1 MENCPFDTTGL
12 TSDAIDLYADT
23 CQALRNKLSIQLTG
37 NIDFNLEQ
45 FEVFRGCETLNLRGS
60 FVIKQDNGNDSYVL
74 FIESTRDAAGRRDMH
89 RRNVYQTW
97 VMAFMKQDFDR

>member
-23 CQALRNKLSIQLTG
+23 CQAIRDTLSIHLTG
-37 NIDFNLEQ
+37 NIDFTLEQ
-45 FEVFRGCETLNLRGS
+45 FEVFRGCEALNLRGS

-89 RRNVYQTW
+89 RGTVYQKW
-97 VMAFMKQDFDR
+97 GVGFL